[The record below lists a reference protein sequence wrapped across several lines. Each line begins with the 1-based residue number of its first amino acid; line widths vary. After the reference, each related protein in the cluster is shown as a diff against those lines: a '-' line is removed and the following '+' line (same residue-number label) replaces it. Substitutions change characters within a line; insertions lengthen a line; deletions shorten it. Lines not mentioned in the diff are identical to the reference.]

1 MGRTIKVNGDL
12 ILKPAKPGA
21 EALDPTQIPAETIQ
35 KLLTA
40 DDEAIEI
47 DDS

>member
-21 EALDPTQIPAETIQ
+21 KPLEPAQIPAETIQ

-40 DDEAIEI
+40 DDEAIEL